1 MVQMNV
7 TTGPAPEVV
16 IEEIAGN
23 LQLKGWSR
31 PEVLVKSEAEVA
43 PEIEE
48 QDEVVSI
55 RCPGDCLVR
64 VPHQASVKVERVLGE
79 AVFKLLDEQLQIE
92 QVNGSLVLRNVAE
105 TRVDTVY
112 GELVAKQVSGDLH
125 VDHVSGSVVLRDIQG
140 SCTLERV
147 SGNLDLRDAEGDLI
161 ISTGGNANLR
171 LSLLTGQR
179 YEISADGN
187 LNFRLPADSSARL
200 NLTSRANTI
209 RVRLPNE
216 QKSIQEGSY
225 SFTLQDGQA
234 AVNLSAGG
242 ALTVDSQETGW
253 IEMEDVQVDI
263 EGAQDEIERA
273 FAGISE
279 GSIAEQIEAQLEAHM
294 QALEEHMTRLSEKL
308 ESSGLSE
315 MHQERIM
322 RRAREASERASA
334 RAQDRIR
341 RAQEKLERKMA
352 ATQRKAELKLRAAE
366 RHSRSHSHGRRSW
379 SVEWPPTPPHV
390 PSAPHQ
396 PTSTKEPVSDEERL
410 MILRMLEEKKISL
423 DEAERLLSSLEGKD

>member
-1 MVQMNV
+1 MVQLNV

-31 PEVLVKSEAEVA
+31 PEVLVKSEGEVT
-43 PEIEE
+43 PELEE
-48 QDEVVSI
+48 REEVISI

-64 VPHQASVKVERVLGE
+64 VPHEASVNVERVLGE
-79 AVFKLLDEQLQIE
+79 AVFKLLDEQLQIQ

-105 TRVDTVY
+105 TRIDTVY
-112 GELVAKQVSGDLH
+112 GDLVAKQVSGDLH
-125 VDHVSGSVVLRDIQG
+125 VDHVSGNVALRDIQG
-140 SCTLERV
+140 SCTVERAT
-147 SGNLDLRDAEGDLI
+147 GNLSLRDAEGDLI
-161 ISTGGNANLR
+161 ISAGGNVNLR
-171 LSLLTGQR
+171 LSLLTGER
-179 YEISADGN
+179 YEISADGS

-200 NLTSRANTI
+200 NLASRANMI
-209 RVRLPNE
+209 WIRLPDE
-216 QKSIQEGSY
+216 QKSIQEGNY
-225 SFTLQDGQA
+225 SFTLQDGRA

-242 ALTVDSQETGW
+242 ALSVDSKETGW
-253 IEMEDVQVDI
+253 IEMDDVQAEI
-263 EGAQDEIERA
+263 EGAQDEIDRA

-294 QALEEHMTRLSEKL
+294 QALEEHMSRLSDKL
-308 ESSGLSE
+308 EISGLSA

-322 RRAREASERASA
+322 RRAREASERATA
-334 RAQDRIR
+334 RAQERIH

-352 ATQRKAELKLRAAE
+352 AAQRKVELKLRAAE
-366 RHSRSHSHGRRSW
+366 RHSHSRGRRSW
-379 SVEWPPTPPHV
+379 SVEWPPTPPQAAS
-390 PSAPHQ
+390 PPRPPISP
-396 PTSTKEPVSDEERL
+396 KEPVSNEERL